1 MRELYVEPTIFL
13 QIATLPKI
21 EPQNRKK
28 TYDTES
34 PIFLFVLQYFQSHA
48 SHSGSTQ
55 HLFVYFFC
63 KKKKDYLQK
72 KALFVITTNQRFQ
85 FS

>member
-55 HLFVYFFC
+55 YLFVHFFA
-63 KKKKDYLQK
+63 KKKDYLQK